1 MEDDVDFIDYEGRGI
16 GNELFVKVLSDDRGF
31 AMREFVSADVV
42 ALVKTYFSEED
53 RELVVDKSLL
63 PLRLAIGVD
72 RT

>member
-1 MEDDVDFIDYEGRGI
+1 MEDDVDFIDCEGRGV

-31 AMREFVSADVV
+31 AMRECVSG
-42 ALVKTYFSEED
+42 TGE
-53 RELVVDKSLL
+53 DKSLL